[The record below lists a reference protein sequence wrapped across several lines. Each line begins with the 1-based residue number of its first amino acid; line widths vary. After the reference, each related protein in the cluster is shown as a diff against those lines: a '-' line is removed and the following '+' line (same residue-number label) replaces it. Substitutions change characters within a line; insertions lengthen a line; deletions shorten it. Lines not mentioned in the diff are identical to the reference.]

1 MKSTITCDMEGIIET
16 MNSGAE
22 KIFGY
27 EKDELIGK
35 KRVSIFS
42 PGEIVLQNVASWLD
56 TAVKKGEYIGE
67 TIFIRKDGEKINA
80 KIRIT
85 PTFKNG
91 KNNPQTGY
99 CGVTEIIDKEV
110 NVTISFLTKMIK
122 WLAITRMPFST
133 ASIFPIILTASYF
146 AYAGDNLFITSNL
159 LLCVFSILFIHLS
172 INVFNDYFDFI
183 DGTDEGNTEY
193 FQQLSGGSRAIELG
207 LISVKKT
214 KKLAIFLCIISIF
227 LGILLCL
234 NIFHTNLISV
244 IILAAIGLFLGYFYT
259 AKPLRLVARRGLGEL
274 SIFLTFGPILTLG
287 TGFAIF
293 NGDLLAN
300 FEHLFNCLIL
310 GFPLGFLTTNILLI
324 NQFPD
329 REGDIKTGKN
339 HLVVTFGK
347 RKSRWIYLII
357 FISFVSTAFY
367 FSSSINN
374 SLSLIPTVI
383 SSIFGFY
390 VIKQIFINYNNRKLI
405 RANWSTIYLH
415 TIYAI
420 TLIIILLIS

>member
-16 MNSGAE
+16 MNNGAV
-22 KIFGY
+22 KLFGY
-27 EKDELIGK
+27 EKNELIGK

-42 PGEIVLQNVASWLD
+42 PGEIVLQNVAAWLN
-56 TAVKKGEYIGE
+56 TAVKKGEFKGE
-67 TIFIRKDGEKINA
+67 TIFVRKNGEKINA

-99 CGVTEIIDKEV
+99 CGVTEIVEKEV
-110 NVTISFLTKMIK
+110 NVNISFLTKIIK

-133 ASIFPIILTASYF
+133 ASILPILLTGSYF
-146 AYAGDNLFITSNL
+146 AYAGENLFITSNL
-159 LLCVFSILFIHLS
+159 LLCILSILFVHLS
-172 INVFNDYFDFI
+172 INMFNDYFDFI
-183 DGTDEGNTEY
+183 DGTDEANTEY

-207 LISVKKT
+207 LIDANKT
-214 KKLAIFLCIISIF
+214 KKVAIILSLTAIA
-227 LGILLCL
+227 LGFILML
-234 NIFHTNLISV
+234 NVFSDNVISV
-244 IILAAIGLFLGYFYT
+244 ITLAAVGLFLGYYYT

-274 SIFLTFGPILTLG
+274 SIFLAFGPLLTVG

-300 FEHLFNCLIL
+300 YEHFINCLIL
-310 GFPLGFLTTNILLI
+310 GLPLGLLTTNILLI

-329 REGDIKTGKN
+329 RAGDIKTGKN

-357 FISFVSTAFY
+357 FIAFVCTAFY

-374 SLSLIPTVI
+374 TFTLIPILI
-383 SSIFGFY
+383 STIYGFY

-405 RANWSTIYLH
+405 SANWSTIYLH
-415 TIYAI
+415 TIYSI

>member
-1 MKSTITCDMEGIIET
+1 MALKKFLDT
-16 MNSGAE
+16 
-22 KIFGY
+22 K
-27 EKDELIGK
+27 KDELIGK

-207 LISVKKT
+207 LISVKNKKT
-214 KKLAIFLCIISIF
+214 CNIFVYNFNLSR
-227 LGILLCL
+227 ILLCL

-310 GFPLGFLTTNILLI
+310 GFPLGF
-324 NQFPD
+324 
-329 REGDIKTGKN
+329 
-339 HLVVTFGK
+339 
-347 RKSRWIYLII
+347 
-357 FISFVSTAFY
+357 
-367 FSSSINN
+367 
-374 SLSLIPTVI
+374 
-383 SSIFGFY
+383 
-390 VIKQIFINYNNRKLI
+390 
-405 RANWSTIYLH
+405 
-415 TIYAI
+415 
-420 TLIIILLIS
+420 

>member
-16 MNSGAE
+16 MNSGAV
-22 KIFGY
+22 KLFGY

-42 PGEIVLQNVASWLD
+42 PGEIVLQNVASWLN
-56 TAVKKGEYIGE
+56 TAVKKGEFSGE
-67 TIFIRKDGEKINA
+67 TIFVKKNGEKINA

-110 NVTISFLTKMIK
+110 IVNISFLTKIIK

-133 ASIFPIILTASYF
+133 ASIFPILLTGSYF
-146 AYAGDNLFITSNL
+146 AYAGENLFITSNL
-159 LLCVFSILFIHLS
+159 LLCVFSVLFAHLS
-172 INVFNDYFDFI
+172 INVFNDYFDYI
-183 DGTDEGNTEY
+183 DGTDGGNTEY
-193 FQQLSGGSRAIELG
+193 FQQLSGGSRSIELG
-207 LISVKKT
+207 LIDKKRT
-214 KKLAIFLCIISIF
+214 KKVAIFLCLTAILI
-227 LGILLCL
+227 GILLIL
-234 NIFHTNLISV
+234 NVFPDNLISV
-244 IILAAIGLFLGYFYT
+244 ITLSAVGLFIGYYYT

-274 SIFLTFGPILTLG
+274 SIFLAFGPLLTVG

-300 FEHLFNCLIL
+300 YEHFFNCLIL
-310 GFPLGFLTTNILLI
+310 GLPLGLLTTNILLI

-347 RKSRWIYLII
+347 RKSRWIYLLI
-357 FISFVSTAFY
+357 FIAFISTAFY
-367 FSSSINN
+367 FSRIIENY
-374 SLSLIPTVI
+374 LSLIPMI
-383 SSIFGFY
+383 LAAIFGFY
-390 VIKQIFINYNNRKLI
+390 IIRQIFVNYNNRKLI
-405 RANWSTIYLH
+405 SANWSTIYLH
-415 TIYAI
+415 TIYSI
-420 TLIIILLIS
+420 TLILILLST